1 MGDEDEH
8 NARHRA
14 RVAISSL
21 LLLLSLLLESSTFER
36 YVPGNAKRRSELKE
50 VLGDRRDEEEL
61 TCIDTFSIA
70 SMLTSVMA
78 DTVRRRDVE
87 DTDSNVAIDFSIHN

>member
-1 MGDEDEH
+1 MDDEDEH

-14 RVAISSL
+14 SVAISSL
-21 LLLLSLLLESSTFER
+21 LLLSLLLWSFER
-36 YVPGNAKRRSELKE
+36 SVPGNAKRRSELKE

-61 TCIDTFSIA
+61 TRIDTFSIA

-87 DTDSNVAIDFSIHN
+87 DTDSNVAIDFSIQH